1 MMKEERGIT
10 CGSQHYI
17 LASCKPLFINAKP
30 NYQDSTFAGVAV
42 LRSVWCVIGGV
53 AVGVVLVVGNDGPI
67 HTRRM
72 ADGAETVTQ
81 QIPHLVRGV
90 LGDDDSGQVEIF
102 VPSLP

>member
-1 MMKEERGIT
+1 MDYSPDPKQSFSGKGVPKQEFGNEG
-10 CGSQHYI
+10 
-17 LASCKPLFINAKP
+17 KP

-42 LRSVWCVIGGV
+42 LRSAWCVIGGV